1 MIKFIKPSARKFRLF
16 MREFFL
22 HLKYSS
28 KNMIYGENM
37 DILESLNESQKEAV
51 LATEGPLLIFA
62 GAGSGKTK
70 VITHRIAHLIR
81 DLRVP
86 PYKIFAVTFTNKAAG
101 EMKKR
106 ISSIIGGSGDD
117 VFVKTF
123 HSASVYILRRF
134 GEKIGIHP
142 NYSIYDTSDQE
153 SIVKA
158 ILGEMNIDVQKYA
171 KRVISKISEVKDKAE
186 LIEGADPYAFLPKEY
201 AVNYAEIYDEYNKRL
216 RAANALDFNDLLIYA
231 VKLLRDS
238 PEVIEALQNKW
249 SYFMIDEYQDT
260 NRAQYMMAKYLAAKS
275 RNICVV
281 GDDDQSIYSWR
292 GADISNI
299 LNFEKDYPEAKVIK
313 LETNYR
319 STSYILDAAYSVV
332 KNNRTRKDKRLNS
345 FRGEGFMPVHCETNN
360 EYGEAEFVVNTIRQ
374 LKREEKLH
382 FGNFAIFYRTNAQ
395 SRLLEDTLRHE
406 AVPYRIIGSVKF
418 YERKEI
424 KDIVSYLRFVVN
436 PCDTASLDRII
447 NNPPRGI
454 GARTVEKLK
463 ETAYAEQM
471 SEWEIIDKD
480 INLDGKVSKG
490 LKQFKEIINSL
501 INLYVGVPE
510 KISLADFVEKVITV
524 STYRKHLE
532 ESAKTDSTGK
542 EHDRLENIDEFIN
555 SAIEYEERT
564 ESPSLE
570 EFLQEISLLTSE
582 ENPENKQAEAVTLMT
597 IHNAKGLEF
606 NTVFLT
612 GLEEGIFPHMNSLNS
627 DAQIEEERRLAY
639 VGITRAM
646 DRLYIISADV
656 RRQFHQTVYR
666 QASRFISE
674 IDNELI
680 ERTRYTSAGSSSY
693 SDYSEPYSNV
703 STPSRKAFGNAK
715 FNSQF
720 ARGDLVKHPK
730 YGNGKIV
737 NIENSGDDT
746 TLTVS
751 FPGSGM
757 KVFVEKYTPLVR
769 I

>member
-1 MIKFIKPSARKFRLF
+1 
-16 MREFFL
+16 
-22 HLKYSS
+22 
-28 KNMIYGENM
+28 M

-81 DLRVP
+81 EKRVP

-134 GEKIGIHP
+134 GEQIGIHP

-201 AVNYAEIYDEYNKRL
+201 AVNYTEIYDEYNKRL

-299 LNFEKDYPEAKVIK
+299 LNFEKDYPEAKVVK

-345 FRGEGFMPVHCETNN
+345 FRGEGFMPVYCETNN
-360 EYGEAEFVVNTIRQ
+360 EYGEAEFVVNTIRR
-374 LKREEKLH
+374 LKREENLQY
-382 FGNFAIFYRTNAQ
+382 GNFAVFYRTNAQ

-480 INLDGKVSKG
+480 INIDGKVNKG

-501 INLYVGVPE
+501 INLYVGVPD

-532 ESAKTDSTGK
+532 ESSKADSTGK

-564 ESPSLE
+564 DNPSLE

-612 GLEEGIFPHMNSLNS
+612 GLEEGTFPHANSLNS

-674 IDNELI
+674 IDNELL

-693 SDYSEPYSNV
+693 SDYSESYSPV
-703 STPSRKAFGNAK
+703 SGSAKRVSGGAK
-715 FNSQF
+715 FSSQYS
-720 ARGDLVKHPK
+720 RGDLVKHPK

-757 KVFVEKYTPLVR
+757 KVFIEKYTPLVR

>member
-1 MIKFIKPSARKFRLF
+1 
-16 MREFFL
+16 
-22 HLKYSS
+22 
-28 KNMIYGENM
+28 MIYGENM

-81 DLRVP
+81 EKRVP

-134 GEKIGIHP
+134 GEQIGIHP

-201 AVNYAEIYDEYNKRL
+201 AVNYTEIYDEYNKRL

-299 LNFEKDYPEAKVIK
+299 LNFEKDYPEAKVVK

-345 FRGEGFMPVHCETNN
+345 FRGEGFMPVYCETNN
-360 EYGEAEFVVNTIRQ
+360 EYGEAEFVVNTIRR
-374 LKREEKLH
+374 LKREENLQY
-382 FGNFAIFYRTNAQ
+382 GNFAVFYRTNAQ

-480 INLDGKVSKG
+480 INIDGKVNKG

-501 INLYVGVPE
+501 INLYVGVPD

-532 ESAKTDSTGK
+532 ESSKADSTGK

-564 ESPSLE
+564 DNPSLE

-612 GLEEGIFPHMNSLNS
+612 GLEEGTFPHANSLNS

-674 IDNELI
+674 IDNELL

-693 SDYSEPYSNV
+693 SDYSESYSPV
-703 STPSRKAFGNAK
+703 SGSAKRVSGGAK
-715 FNSQF
+715 FSSQYS
-720 ARGDLVKHPK
+720 RGDLVKHPK

-757 KVFVEKYTPLVR
+757 KVFIEKYTPLVR

>member
-1 MIKFIKPSARKFRLF
+1 
-16 MREFFL
+16 
-22 HLKYSS
+22 
-28 KNMIYGENM
+28 M

-81 DLRVP
+81 EKRVP

-134 GEKIGIHP
+134 GEQIGIHP

-299 LNFEKDYPEAKVIK
+299 LNFEKDYPEAKVVK

-345 FRGEGFMPVHCETNN
+345 FRGEGFMPVYCETNN
-360 EYGEAEFVVNTIRQ
+360 EYGEAEFVVNTIRR
-374 LKREEKLH
+374 LKREENLQY
-382 FGNFAIFYRTNAQ
+382 GNFAVFYRTNAQ

-480 INLDGKVSKG
+480 INIDGKVNKG

-501 INLYVGVPE
+501 INLYVGVPD

-532 ESAKTDSTGK
+532 ESSKTDSTGK

-564 ESPSLE
+564 DNPSLE

-612 GLEEGIFPHMNSLNS
+612 GLEEGTFPHANSLNS

-674 IDNELI
+674 IDNELL

-693 SDYSEPYSNV
+693 SDYSESYSPV
-703 STPSRKAFGNAK
+703 SGSAKRVSGGAK
-715 FNSQF
+715 FSSQYS
-720 ARGDLVKHPK
+720 RGDLVKHPK

-757 KVFVEKYTPLVR
+757 KVFIEKYTPLVR

>member
-1 MIKFIKPSARKFRLF
+1 
-16 MREFFL
+16 
-22 HLKYSS
+22 
-28 KNMIYGENM
+28 MIYGENM

-81 DLRVP
+81 EKRVP

-134 GEKIGIHP
+134 GEQIGIHP

-201 AVNYAEIYDEYNKRL
+201 AVNYTEIYDEYNKRL

-299 LNFEKDYPEAKVIK
+299 LNFEKDYPEAKVVK

-345 FRGEGFMPVHCETNN
+345 FRGEGFMPVYCETNN
-360 EYGEAEFVVNTIRQ
+360 EYGEAEFVVNTIRR
-374 LKREEKLH
+374 LKREENLQY
-382 FGNFAIFYRTNAQ
+382 GNFAVFYRTNAQ

-480 INLDGKVSKG
+480 INIDGKVNKG

-501 INLYVGVPE
+501 ISLYVGVPD

-532 ESAKTDSTGK
+532 ESSKADSTGK

-564 ESPSLE
+564 DNPSLE

-612 GLEEGIFPHMNSLNS
+612 GLEEGTFPHANSLNS

-674 IDNELI
+674 IDNELL

-693 SDYSEPYSNV
+693 SDYSESYSPV
-703 STPSRKAFGNAK
+703 SGSAKRVSGGAK
-715 FNSQF
+715 FSSQYS
-720 ARGDLVKHPK
+720 RGDLVKHPK

-757 KVFVEKYTPLVR
+757 KVFIEKYTPLVR

>member
-1 MIKFIKPSARKFRLF
+1 
-16 MREFFL
+16 
-22 HLKYSS
+22 
-28 KNMIYGENM
+28 MIYGENM

-134 GEKIGIHP
+134 GEQIGIHP

-201 AVNYAEIYDEYNKRL
+201 AVNYTEIYDEYNKRL

-299 LNFEKDYPEAKVIK
+299 LNFEKDYPEAKVVK

-345 FRGEGFMPVHCETNN
+345 FRGEGFMPVYCETNN
-360 EYGEAEFVVNTIRQ
+360 EYGEAEFVVNTIRR
-374 LKREEKLH
+374 LKREENLQY
-382 FGNFAIFYRTNAQ
+382 GNFAVFYRTNAQ

-480 INLDGKVSKG
+480 INIDGKVSKG
-490 LKQFKEIINSL
+490 LRQFKEIINSL
-501 INLYVGVPE
+501 ISLYIGVPD

-532 ESAKTDSTGK
+532 ESFKADSTGR

-564 ESPSLE
+564 ENPSLE

-612 GLEEGIFPHMNSLNS
+612 GLEEGTFPHANSLNS

-646 DRLYIISADV
+646 DRLFIISADV

-674 IDNELI
+674 IDNELL
-680 ERTRYTSAGSSSY
+680 ERTRYTSAGSSGY
-693 SDYSEPYSNV
+693 SDYSESYSPV
-703 STPSRKAFGNAK
+703 SGSAK
-715 FNSQF
+715 RVSGGTKFSSQYS
-720 ARGDLVKHPK
+720 RGDLVKHPK

-757 KVFVEKYTPLVR
+757 KVFIEKYTPLVR

>member
-1 MIKFIKPSARKFRLF
+1 
-16 MREFFL
+16 
-22 HLKYSS
+22 
-28 KNMIYGENM
+28 MIYGENM

-81 DLRVP
+81 EKRVP

-134 GEKIGIHP
+134 GEQIGIHP

-201 AVNYAEIYDEYNKRL
+201 AVNYTEIYDEYNKRL

-299 LNFEKDYPEAKVIK
+299 LNFEKDYPEAKVVK

-345 FRGEGFMPVHCETNN
+345 FRGEGFMPVYCETNN
-360 EYGEAEFVVNTIRQ
+360 EYGEAEFVVNTIRR
-374 LKREEKLH
+374 LKREENLQY
-382 FGNFAIFYRTNAQ
+382 GNFAVFYRTNAQ

-480 INLDGKVSKG
+480 INIDGKVNKG

-501 INLYVGVPE
+501 INLYVGVPD
-510 KISLADFVEKVITV
+510 KISLADFVEKVIAV

-532 ESAKTDSTGK
+532 ESSKADSTGK

-564 ESPSLE
+564 ENPSLE

-612 GLEEGIFPHMNSLNS
+612 GLEEGTFPHANSLNS

-674 IDNELI
+674 IDNELL

-693 SDYSEPYSNV
+693 SDYSESYSPV
-703 STPSRKAFGNAK
+703 SGSAKRVSGGAK
-715 FNSQF
+715 FSSQYS
-720 ARGDLVKHPK
+720 RGDLVKHPK

-757 KVFVEKYTPLVR
+757 KVFIEKYTPLVR

>member
-1 MIKFIKPSARKFRLF
+1 
-16 MREFFL
+16 
-22 HLKYSS
+22 
-28 KNMIYGENM
+28 MIYGENM

-299 LNFEKDYPEAKVIK
+299 LNFEKDYPEAKVVK

-345 FRGEGFMPVHCETNN
+345 FRGEGFMPVYCETNN
-360 EYGEAEFVVNTIRQ
+360 EYGEAEFVVNTIRR

-510 KISLADFVEKVITV
+510 KISLADFVEKVISV

-532 ESAKTDSTGK
+532 DSSKADSTGK

-564 ESPSLE
+564 ENPSLE

-612 GLEEGIFPHMNSLNS
+612 GLEEGTFPHANSLNS

-646 DRLYIISADV
+646 DRLFMISADV

-674 IDNELI
+674 IDNELL

-693 SDYSEPYSNV
+693 SDYSESYSSV
-703 STPSRKAFGNAK
+703 SASAKRAPGSAK

-720 ARGDLVKHPK
+720 SRGDLVKHPK

-751 FPGSGM
+751 FPGSGL

>member
-1 MIKFIKPSARKFRLF
+1 
-16 MREFFL
+16 
-22 HLKYSS
+22 
-28 KNMIYGENM
+28 
-37 DILESLNESQKEAV
+37 
-51 LATEGPLLIFA
+51 
-62 GAGSGKTK
+62 
-70 VITHRIAHLIR
+70 
-81 DLRVP
+81 
-86 PYKIFAVTFTNKAAG
+86 
-101 EMKKR
+101 
-106 ISSIIGGSGDD
+106 
-117 VFVKTF
+117 
-123 HSASVYILRRF
+123 
-134 GEKIGIHP
+134 
-142 NYSIYDTSDQE
+142 
-153 SIVKA
+153 
-158 ILGEMNIDVQKYA
+158 
-171 KRVISKISEVKDKAE
+171 
-186 LIEGADPYAFLPKEY
+186 
-201 AVNYAEIYDEYNKRL
+201 
-216 RAANALDFNDLLIYA
+216 
-231 VKLLRDS
+231 
-238 PEVIEALQNKW
+238 
-249 SYFMIDEYQDT
+249 
-260 NRAQYMMAKYLAAKS
+260 
-275 RNICVV
+275 
-281 GDDDQSIYSWR
+281 
-292 GADISNI
+292 
-299 LNFEKDYPEAKVIK
+299 
-313 LETNYR
+313 
-319 STSYILDAAYSVV
+319 
-332 KNNRTRKDKRLNS
+332 
-345 FRGEGFMPVHCETNN
+345 
-360 EYGEAEFVVNTIRQ
+360 
-374 LKREEKLH
+374 
-382 FGNFAIFYRTNAQ
+382 
-395 SRLLEDTLRHE
+395 LLEDTLRHE

-480 INLDGKVSKG
+480 INIDGKVNKG

-501 INLYVGVPE
+501 ISLYVGVPD
-510 KISLADFVEKVITV
+510 KISLADFVEKVIAV

-532 ESAKTDSTGK
+532 ESSKADSTGK

-564 ESPSLE
+564 ENPSLE

-612 GLEEGIFPHMNSLNS
+612 GLEEGTFPHANSLNS

-674 IDNELI
+674 IDNELL

-693 SDYSEPYSNV
+693 SDYSESYSPV
-703 STPSRKAFGNAK
+703 SGSAKRVSGGAK
-715 FNSQF
+715 FSSQYS
-720 ARGDLVKHPK
+720 RGDLVKHPK

-757 KVFVEKYTPLVR
+757 KVFIEKYTPLVR

>member
-1 MIKFIKPSARKFRLF
+1 MMIC
-16 MREFFL
+16 
-22 HLKYSS
+22 
-28 KNMIYGENM
+28 GENM

-81 DLRVP
+81 DKRIP

-101 EMKKR
+101 EMKRR

-158 ILGEMNIDVQKYA
+158 ILGEMNIDIQKYA

-345 FRGEGFMPVHCETNN
+345 FRGEGFMPVYCETNN
-360 EYGEAEFVVNTIRQ
+360 EYGEAEFVVNTIRR
-374 LKREEKLH
+374 LKREEDLH
-382 FGNFAIFYRTNAQ
+382 FGNFAVFYRTNAQ

-480 INLDGKVSKG
+480 INIDGKVSKG
-490 LKQFKEIINSL
+490 LRQFKEIINSL
-501 INLYVGVPE
+501 INLYVGVPD

-532 ESAKTDSTGK
+532 ESSKADSTGK
-542 EHDRLENIDEFIN
+542 EHDRIENIDEFIN

-564 ESPSLE
+564 ENPSLE

-612 GLEEGIFPHMNSLNS
+612 GLEEGTFPHANSLNS

-646 DRLYIISADV
+646 DRLFIISADV

-674 IDNELI
+674 IDNELL
-680 ERTRYTSAGSSSY
+680 ERTRYTSAGSSGY
-693 SDYSEPYSNV
+693 SDYSESYS
-703 STPSRKAFGNAK
+703 SSSQYSSKRSSAGAK

>member
-1 MIKFIKPSARKFRLF
+1 
-16 MREFFL
+16 
-22 HLKYSS
+22 
-28 KNMIYGENM
+28 
-37 DILESLNESQKEAV
+37 
-51 LATEGPLLIFA
+51 
-62 GAGSGKTK
+62 
-70 VITHRIAHLIR
+70 
-81 DLRVP
+81 
-86 PYKIFAVTFTNKAAG
+86 
-101 EMKKR
+101 
-106 ISSIIGGSGDD
+106 
-117 VFVKTF
+117 
-123 HSASVYILRRF
+123 
-134 GEKIGIHP
+134 
-142 NYSIYDTSDQE
+142 
-153 SIVKA
+153 
-158 ILGEMNIDVQKYA
+158 
-171 KRVISKISEVKDKAE
+171 
-186 LIEGADPYAFLPKEY
+186 
-201 AVNYAEIYDEYNKRL
+201 
-216 RAANALDFNDLLIYA
+216 
-231 VKLLRDS
+231 
-238 PEVIEALQNKW
+238 
-249 SYFMIDEYQDT
+249 
-260 NRAQYMMAKYLAAKS
+260 
-275 RNICVV
+275 
-281 GDDDQSIYSWR
+281 
-292 GADISNI
+292 
-299 LNFEKDYPEAKVIK
+299 
-313 LETNYR
+313 
-319 STSYILDAAYSVV
+319 
-332 KNNRTRKDKRLNS
+332 TRKDKRLNS
-345 FRGEGFMPVHCETNN
+345 FRGEGFMPVYCETNN
-360 EYGEAEFVVNTIRQ
+360 EYGEAEFVVNTIRR
-374 LKREEKLH
+374 LKREENLQY
-382 FGNFAIFYRTNAQ
+382 GNFAVFYRTNAQ

-480 INLDGKVSKG
+480 INIDGKVNKG

-501 INLYVGVPE
+501 ISLYVGVPD

-532 ESAKTDSTGK
+532 ESSKADSTGK

-564 ESPSLE
+564 ENPSLE

-612 GLEEGIFPHMNSLNS
+612 GLEEGTFPHANSLNS

-674 IDNELI
+674 IDNELL
-680 ERTRYTSAGSSSY
+680 ERTRYTSAGSSGY
-693 SDYSEPYSNV
+693 SDYSESYSPV
-703 STPSRKAFGNAK
+703 SGSAKRVSGGAK
-715 FNSQF
+715 FSSQYS
-720 ARGDLVKHPK
+720 RGDLVKHPK

-757 KVFVEKYTPLVR
+757 KVFIEKYTPLVR

>member
-1 MIKFIKPSARKFRLF
+1 
-16 MREFFL
+16 
-22 HLKYSS
+22 
-28 KNMIYGENM
+28 MIYGENM

-81 DLRVP
+81 EKRVP

-134 GEKIGIHP
+134 GEQIGIHP

-158 ILGEMNIDVQKYA
+158 ILGEMNIDIQKYA

-299 LNFEKDYPEAKVIK
+299 LNFEKDYPEAKVVK

-345 FRGEGFMPVHCETNN
+345 FRGEGFMPVYCETNN
-360 EYGEAEFVVNTIRQ
+360 EYGEAEFVVNTIRR
-374 LKREEKLH
+374 LKREENLQY
-382 FGNFAIFYRTNAQ
+382 GNFAVFYRTNAQ

-480 INLDGKVSKG
+480 INIDGKVNKG

-501 INLYVGVPE
+501 INLYVGVPD

-532 ESAKTDSTGK
+532 ESSKADSTGK

-564 ESPSLE
+564 ENPSLE

-612 GLEEGIFPHMNSLNS
+612 GLEEGTFPHANSLNS

-674 IDNELI
+674 IDNELL

-693 SDYSEPYSNV
+693 SDYSESYSQV
-703 STPSRKAFGNAK
+703 SGSAKRVSGGAK
-715 FNSQF
+715 FSSQYS
-720 ARGDLVKHPK
+720 RGDLVKHPK

-757 KVFVEKYTPLVR
+757 KVFIEKYTPLVR

>member
-1 MIKFIKPSARKFRLF
+1 
-16 MREFFL
+16 
-22 HLKYSS
+22 
-28 KNMIYGENM
+28 MIYGENM

-81 DLRVP
+81 EKRVP

-134 GEKIGIHP
+134 GEQIGIHP

-299 LNFEKDYPEAKVIK
+299 LNFEKDYPEAKVVK

-345 FRGEGFMPVHCETNN
+345 FRGEGFMPVYCETNN
-360 EYGEAEFVVNTIRQ
+360 EYGEAEFVVNTIRR
-374 LKREEKLH
+374 LKREENLQY
-382 FGNFAIFYRTNAQ
+382 GNFAVFYRTNAQ

-480 INLDGKVSKG
+480 INIDGKVNKG

-501 INLYVGVPE
+501 INLYVGVPD

-532 ESAKTDSTGK
+532 ESSKTDSTGK

-564 ESPSLE
+564 DNPSLE

-612 GLEEGIFPHMNSLNS
+612 GLEEGTFPHANSLNS

-674 IDNELI
+674 IDNELL
-680 ERTRYTSAGSSSY
+680 ERTRYTSAGSSGY
-693 SDYSEPYSNV
+693 SDYSESYSPV
-703 STPSRKAFGNAK
+703 SGSAKRVSGGAK
-715 FNSQF
+715 FSSQYS
-720 ARGDLVKHPK
+720 RGDLVKHPK

-757 KVFVEKYTPLVR
+757 KVFIEKYTPLVR

>member
-1 MIKFIKPSARKFRLF
+1 MRLI
-16 MREFFL
+16 
-22 HLKYSS
+22 YSS
-28 KNMIYGENM
+28 KNMIHGENM

-51 LATEGPLLIFA
+51 LTTEGPLLIFA

-81 DLRVP
+81 DHRVP

-158 ILGEMNIDVQKYA
+158 ILGEMNIDIQKYA

-319 STSYILDAAYSVV
+319 STSYILDTAYSVV

-345 FRGEGFMPVHCETNN
+345 FRGEGFLPVHCETNN
-360 EYGEAEFVVNTIRQ
+360 EYGEAEFVVNTIRR
-374 LKREEKLH
+374 LKREEKLG
-382 FGNFAIFYRTNAQ
+382 FGNFAVFYRTNAQ

-454 GARTVEKLK
+454 GTRTVEKLK

-480 INLDGKVSKG
+480 INLDGKPSKG

-501 INLYVGVPE
+501 INLYVGVPD
-510 KISLADFVEKVITV
+510 KISLADFVEKVISV

-564 ESPSLE
+564 DNPSLE

-612 GLEEGIFPHMNSLNS
+612 GLEEGTFPHMNSLNS

-646 DRLYIISADV
+646 DRLYLISADV

-674 IDNELI
+674 IDNELL
-680 ERTRYTSAGSSSY
+680 ERERYTSAGSSGY
-693 SDYSEPYSNV
+693 ADYSESYSPV
-703 STPSRKAFGNAK
+703 SSSVKKASGSAK
-715 FNSQF
+715 FSSQF
-720 ARGDLVKHPK
+720 SRGDLVKHPK

-757 KVFVEKYTPLVR
+757 KVFIEKYTPLVR

>member
-1 MIKFIKPSARKFRLF
+1 
-16 MREFFL
+16 
-22 HLKYSS
+22 
-28 KNMIYGENM
+28 M

-81 DLRVP
+81 EKRVP

-101 EMKKR
+101 EMKRR

-134 GEKIGIHP
+134 GEQIGIHP

-158 ILGEMNIDVQKYA
+158 ILGEMNIDIQKYA

-299 LNFEKDYPEAKVIK
+299 LNFEKDYPEAKVVK

-345 FRGEGFMPVHCETNN
+345 FRGEGFMPVYCETNN
-360 EYGEAEFVVNTIRQ
+360 EYGEAEFVVNTIRR
-374 LKREEKLH
+374 LKREENLQY
-382 FGNFAIFYRTNAQ
+382 GNFAVFYRTNAQ

-480 INLDGKVSKG
+480 INIDGKVNKG

-501 INLYVGVPE
+501 INLYVGVPD

-532 ESAKTDSTGK
+532 ESSKADSTGK

-564 ESPSLE
+564 ENPSLE

-612 GLEEGIFPHMNSLNS
+612 GLEEGTFPHANSLNS

-674 IDNELI
+674 IDNELL

-693 SDYSEPYSNV
+693 SDYSESYSQV
-703 STPSRKAFGNAK
+703 SGSAKRVSGGAK
-715 FNSQF
+715 FSSQYS
-720 ARGDLVKHPK
+720 RGDLVKHPK

-757 KVFVEKYTPLVR
+757 KVFIEKYTPLVR

>member
-1 MIKFIKPSARKFRLF
+1 
-16 MREFFL
+16 
-22 HLKYSS
+22 
-28 KNMIYGENM
+28 MIYGENM

-238 PEVIEALQNKW
+238 PEVIETLQNKW

-319 STSYILDAAYSVV
+319 STSFILDAAYSVV

-345 FRGEGFMPVHCETNN
+345 FRGEGFMPVYCETNN
-360 EYGEAEFVVNTIRQ
+360 EYGEAEFVVNTIRR
-374 LKREEKLH
+374 LKREESLH
-382 FGNFAIFYRTNAQ
+382 FGNFAVFYRTNAQ

-480 INLDGKVSKG
+480 INIDGKVSKG
-490 LKQFKEIINSL
+490 LRQFKEIINSL
-501 INLYVGVPE
+501 ISLYVGVPD
-510 KISLADFVEKVITV
+510 KISLADFVEKVITI

-532 ESAKTDSTGK
+532 ESSKADSTGK

-564 ESPSLE
+564 ENPSLE

-612 GLEEGIFPHMNSLNS
+612 GLEEGTFPHANSLNS

-646 DRLYIISADV
+646 DRLFIISADV

-674 IDNELI
+674 IDNELL

-693 SDYSEPYSNV
+693 SDYSESYSPV
-703 STPSRKAFGNAK
+703 SGSVKRASGSPK
-715 FNSQF
+715 FSSQF
-720 ARGDLVKHPK
+720 SRGDLVKHPK

-751 FPGSGM
+751 FPGSGL

>member
-1 MIKFIKPSARKFRLF
+1 
-16 MREFFL
+16 
-22 HLKYSS
+22 
-28 KNMIYGENM
+28 MIYGENM

-81 DLRVP
+81 EKRVP

-134 GEKIGIHP
+134 GEQIGIHP

-201 AVNYAEIYDEYNKRL
+201 AVNYTEIYDEYNKRL

-299 LNFEKDYPEAKVIK
+299 LNFEKDYPEAKVVK

-345 FRGEGFMPVHCETNN
+345 FRGEGFMPVYCETNN
-360 EYGEAEFVVNTIRQ
+360 EYGEAEFVVNTIRR
-374 LKREEKLH
+374 LKREENLQY
-382 FGNFAIFYRTNAQ
+382 GNFAVFYRTNAQ

-480 INLDGKVSKG
+480 INIDGKVNKG

-501 INLYVGVPE
+501 ISLYVGVPD
-510 KISLADFVEKVITV
+510 KISLADFVEKVIAV

-532 ESAKTDSTGK
+532 ESSKADSTGK

-564 ESPSLE
+564 ENPSLE

-612 GLEEGIFPHMNSLNS
+612 GLEEGTFPHANSLNS

-674 IDNELI
+674 IDNELL

-693 SDYSEPYSNV
+693 SDYSESYSPV
-703 STPSRKAFGNAK
+703 SGSAKRVSGGAK
-715 FNSQF
+715 FSSQYS
-720 ARGDLVKHPK
+720 RGDLVKHPK

-757 KVFVEKYTPLVR
+757 KVFIEKYTPLVR

>member
-1 MIKFIKPSARKFRLF
+1 
-16 MREFFL
+16 
-22 HLKYSS
+22 
-28 KNMIYGENM
+28 MIYGENM

-81 DLRVP
+81 EKRVP

-134 GEKIGIHP
+134 GEQIGIHP

-158 ILGEMNIDVQKYA
+158 ILGEMNIDIQKYA

-201 AVNYAEIYDEYNKRL
+201 AVNYTEIYDEYNKRL

-299 LNFEKDYPEAKVIK
+299 LNFEKDYPEAKVVK

-345 FRGEGFMPVHCETNN
+345 FRGEGFMPVYCETNN
-360 EYGEAEFVVNTIRQ
+360 EYGEAEFVVNTIRR
-374 LKREEKLH
+374 LKREENLQY
-382 FGNFAIFYRTNAQ
+382 GNFAVFYRTNAQ

-480 INLDGKVSKG
+480 INIDGKVNKG

-501 INLYVGVPE
+501 INLYVGVPD

-532 ESAKTDSTGK
+532 ESSKADSTGK

-564 ESPSLE
+564 ENPSLE

-612 GLEEGIFPHMNSLNS
+612 GLEEGTFPHANSLNS

-674 IDNELI
+674 IDNELL

-693 SDYSEPYSNV
+693 SDYSESYSQV
-703 STPSRKAFGNAK
+703 SGSAKRVSGGAK
-715 FNSQF
+715 FSSQYS
-720 ARGDLVKHPK
+720 RGDLVKHPK

-757 KVFVEKYTPLVR
+757 KVFIEKYTPLVR

>member
-1 MIKFIKPSARKFRLF
+1 
-16 MREFFL
+16 
-22 HLKYSS
+22 
-28 KNMIYGENM
+28 M

-81 DLRVP
+81 EKRVP

-134 GEKIGIHP
+134 GEQIGIHP

-158 ILGEMNIDVQKYA
+158 ILGEMNIDIQKYA

-299 LNFEKDYPEAKVIK
+299 LNFEKDYPEAKVVK

-345 FRGEGFMPVHCETNN
+345 FRGEGFMPVYCETNN
-360 EYGEAEFVVNTIRQ
+360 EYGEAEFVVNTIRR
-374 LKREEKLH
+374 LKREENLQY
-382 FGNFAIFYRTNAQ
+382 GNFAVFYRTNAQ

-480 INLDGKVSKG
+480 INIDGKVNKG

-501 INLYVGVPE
+501 INLYVGVPD

-532 ESAKTDSTGK
+532 ESSKADSTGK

-564 ESPSLE
+564 ENPSLE

-612 GLEEGIFPHMNSLNS
+612 GLEEGTFPHANSLNS

-674 IDNELI
+674 IDNELL

-693 SDYSEPYSNV
+693 SDYSESYSQV
-703 STPSRKAFGNAK
+703 SGSAKRVSGGAK
-715 FNSQF
+715 FSSQYS
-720 ARGDLVKHPK
+720 RGDLVKHPK

-757 KVFVEKYTPLVR
+757 KVFIEKYTPLVR

>member
-1 MIKFIKPSARKFRLF
+1 
-16 MREFFL
+16 
-22 HLKYSS
+22 
-28 KNMIYGENM
+28 M

-238 PEVIEALQNKW
+238 PEVIETLQNKW

-345 FRGEGFMPVHCETNN
+345 FRGEGFMPVYCETNN
-360 EYGEAEFVVNTIRQ
+360 EYGEAEFVVNTIRR
-374 LKREEKLH
+374 LKREESLH
-382 FGNFAIFYRTNAQ
+382 FGNFAVFYRTNAQ

-480 INLDGKVSKG
+480 INIDGKVSKG
-490 LKQFKEIINSL
+490 LRQFKEIINSL
-501 INLYVGVPE
+501 ISLYVGVPD
-510 KISLADFVEKVITV
+510 KISLADFVEKVIAI

-532 ESAKTDSTGK
+532 ESSKADSTGK

-564 ESPSLE
+564 ENPSLE

-582 ENPENKQAEAVTLMT
+582 ENPENKHAEAVTLMT

-612 GLEEGIFPHMNSLNS
+612 GLEEGTFPHANSLNS

-646 DRLYIISADV
+646 DRLFMISADV

-674 IDNELI
+674 IDNELL

-693 SDYSEPYSNV
+693 SDYSESYSPV
-703 STPSRKAFGNAK
+703 SASAKRATGSAK
-715 FNSQF
+715 FSSQYL
-720 ARGDLVKHPK
+720 RGDLVKHPK

-751 FPGSGM
+751 FPGSGL
-757 KVFVEKYTPLVR
+757 KVFIEKYTPLVR

>member
-1 MIKFIKPSARKFRLF
+1 
-16 MREFFL
+16 
-22 HLKYSS
+22 
-28 KNMIYGENM
+28 MIYGENM

-238 PEVIEALQNKW
+238 PEVIETLQNKW

-319 STSYILDAAYSVV
+319 STSFILDAAYSVV

-345 FRGEGFMPVHCETNN
+345 FRGEGFMPVYCETNN
-360 EYGEAEFVVNTIRQ
+360 EYGEAEFVVNTIRR
-374 LKREEKLH
+374 LKREESLH
-382 FGNFAIFYRTNAQ
+382 FGNFAVFYRTNAQ

-480 INLDGKVSKG
+480 INIDGKVSKG
-490 LKQFKEIINSL
+490 LRQYKEIINSL
-501 INLYVGVPE
+501 ISLYVGVPD
-510 KISLADFVEKVITV
+510 KISLADFVEKVITI

-532 ESAKTDSTGK
+532 ESSKADSTGK

-564 ESPSLE
+564 ENPSLE

-612 GLEEGIFPHMNSLNS
+612 GLEEGTFPHANSLNS

-646 DRLYIISADV
+646 DRLFIISADV

-674 IDNELI
+674 IDNELL

-693 SDYSEPYSNV
+693 SDYSESYSPV
-703 STPSRKAFGNAK
+703 SGSVKRASGSPK
-715 FNSQF
+715 FSSQF
-720 ARGDLVKHPK
+720 SRGDLVKHPK

-751 FPGSGM
+751 FPGSGL

>member
-1 MIKFIKPSARKFRLF
+1 
-16 MREFFL
+16 
-22 HLKYSS
+22 
-28 KNMIYGENM
+28 MIYGENM

-81 DLRVP
+81 EKRVP

-134 GEKIGIHP
+134 GEQIGIHP

-201 AVNYAEIYDEYNKRL
+201 AVNYTEIYDEYNKRL

-299 LNFEKDYPEAKVIK
+299 LNFEKDYPEAKVVK

-345 FRGEGFMPVHCETNN
+345 FRGEGFMPVYCETNN
-360 EYGEAEFVVNTIRQ
+360 EYGEAEFVVNTIRR
-374 LKREEKLH
+374 LKREENLQY
-382 FGNFAIFYRTNAQ
+382 GNFAVFYRTNAQ

-480 INLDGKVSKG
+480 INIDGKVNKG

-501 INLYVGVPE
+501 INLYVGVPD

-532 ESAKTDSTGK
+532 ESSKTDSTGK

-564 ESPSLE
+564 DNPSLE

-612 GLEEGIFPHMNSLNS
+612 GLEEGTFPHANSLNS

-674 IDNELI
+674 IDNELL

-693 SDYSEPYSNV
+693 SDYSESYSPV
-703 STPSRKAFGNAK
+703 SGSAKRVSGGAK
-715 FNSQF
+715 FSSQYS
-720 ARGDLVKHPK
+720 RGDLVKHPK

-757 KVFVEKYTPLVR
+757 KVFIEKYTPLVR

>member
-1 MIKFIKPSARKFRLF
+1 
-16 MREFFL
+16 
-22 HLKYSS
+22 
-28 KNMIYGENM
+28 MIYGENM

-81 DLRVP
+81 EKRVP

-134 GEKIGIHP
+134 GEQIGIHP

-299 LNFEKDYPEAKVIK
+299 LNFEKDYPEAKVVK

-345 FRGEGFMPVHCETNN
+345 FRGEGFMPVYCETNN
-360 EYGEAEFVVNTIRQ
+360 EYGEAEFVVNTIRR
-374 LKREEKLH
+374 LKREENLQY
-382 FGNFAIFYRTNAQ
+382 GNFAVFYRTNAQ

-480 INLDGKVSKG
+480 INIDGKVNKG

-501 INLYVGVPE
+501 INLYVGVPD

-532 ESAKTDSTGK
+532 ESSKTDSTGK

-564 ESPSLE
+564 DNPSLE

-612 GLEEGIFPHMNSLNS
+612 GLEEGTFPHANSLNS

-674 IDNELI
+674 IDNELL

-693 SDYSEPYSNV
+693 SDYSESYSPV
-703 STPSRKAFGNAK
+703 SGSAKRVSGGAK
-715 FNSQF
+715 FSSQYS
-720 ARGDLVKHPK
+720 RGDLVKHPK

-757 KVFVEKYTPLVR
+757 KVFIEKYTPLVR

>member
-1 MIKFIKPSARKFRLF
+1 
-16 MREFFL
+16 
-22 HLKYSS
+22 
-28 KNMIYGENM
+28 MIYGENM

-81 DLRVP
+81 EKRVP

-134 GEKIGIHP
+134 GEQIGIHP

-158 ILGEMNIDVQKYA
+158 ILGEMNIDIQKYA

-299 LNFEKDYPEAKVIK
+299 LNFEKDYPEAKVVK

-345 FRGEGFMPVHCETNN
+345 FRGEGFMPVYCETNN
-360 EYGEAEFVVNTIRQ
+360 EYGEAEFVVNTIRR
-374 LKREEKLH
+374 LKREENLQY
-382 FGNFAIFYRTNAQ
+382 GNFAVFYRTNAQ

-480 INLDGKVSKG
+480 INIDGKVNKG

-501 INLYVGVPE
+501 INLYVGVPD

-532 ESAKTDSTGK
+532 ESSKTDSTGK

-564 ESPSLE
+564 DNPSLE

-612 GLEEGIFPHMNSLNS
+612 GLEEGTFPHANSLNS

-674 IDNELI
+674 IDNELL

-693 SDYSEPYSNV
+693 SDYSESYSPV
-703 STPSRKAFGNAK
+703 SGSAKRVSGGAK
-715 FNSQF
+715 FSSQYS
-720 ARGDLVKHPK
+720 RGDLVKHPK

-757 KVFVEKYTPLVR
+757 KVFIEKYTPLVR